1 MIRANGICK
10 YFRQPD
16 GTVFK
21 ALENVD
27 LEIRDGELL
36 IIAGENGSGKSLLM
50 RILASLEK
58 PSKGTIEVDGEIG
71 LVFQDADS
79 QILADTPLEDVLFG
93 LRGKKGLSKADA
105 RTEAE
110 KALEKVGL
118 KDYADSP
125 SHLLSGGQKRRLAV
139 ASILALG
146 RKTMVF
152 DEPYSNLDYP
162 GVRSVNSIIRELKDK
177 GYTIVILTHEL
188 EKCLALSDR
197 FVVLHEGKKVF
208 DGSPSEALSKD
219 LGSWGIHNPAPGG
232 KADGLL
238 WL

>member
-16 GTVFK
+16 GTVLK

-27 LEIRDGELL
+27 LEICDGEPLV
-36 IIAGENGSGKSLLM
+36 IAGENGSGKSLLM

-58 PSKGTIEVDGEIG
+58 PSKGTVQADGEIG

-110 KALEKVGL
+110 NALEKVGL
-118 KDYADSP
+118 KDFADSP

-162 GVRSVNSIIRELKDK
+162 GVKSVNAIIKELKDK
-177 GYTIVILTHEL
+177 GYTIIILTHEL
-188 EKCLALSDR
+188 EKCLALADR
-197 FVVLHEGKKVF
+197 FIVLHEGRKVF
-208 DGSPSEALSKD
+208 DGNPSEALKED
-219 LGSWGIHNPAPGG
+219 LGAWGIHNPAPCG